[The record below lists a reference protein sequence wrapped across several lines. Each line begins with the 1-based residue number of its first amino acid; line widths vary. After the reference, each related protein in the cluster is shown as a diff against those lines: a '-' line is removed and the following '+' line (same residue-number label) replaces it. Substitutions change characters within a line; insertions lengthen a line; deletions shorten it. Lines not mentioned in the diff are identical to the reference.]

1 MRRLRI
7 QIIFGVLV
15 VLAGILLLLEATGV
29 LSVPSVLW
37 ATILVL
43 ASATFAWVYAADRAS
58 WWAAIPSAALLGAA
72 IVTLLEMD
80 PGGPGQWTEVP
91 FLAVLSLGFWAVY
104 LRDPR
109 HWWALI
115 PAGML
120 LTVSVV
126 TGVTAT
132 MSGAVTG
139 AIFLTGAAV
148 TFALVAVL
156 PGGASRRWW
165 AWIPAGVLAIGAI
178 AVLLRAAEWITLL
191 NALWPMALIVAG
203 GILIWRALERRR
215 MEDRRGPRRPA
226 ESSPEQPAD
235 RPATHEV

>member
-1 MRRLRI
+1 MRRLTI

-15 VLAGILLLLEATGV
+15 VLAGVLLLLEATRA
-29 LSVPSVLW
+29 LIVPPVLW
-37 ATILVL
+37 AVLLVL
-43 ASATFAWVYAADRAS
+43 ASATFAWVYAADRGS

-72 IVTLLEMD
+72 IVTLMETD
-80 PGGPGQWTEVP
+80 PDGLGQWTEVP

-104 LRDPR
+104 ARDPR

-126 TGVTAT
+126 TAVTAT
-132 MSGAVTG
+132 LRGAVTG

-165 AWIPAGVLAIGAI
+165 AWIPAGVLAVGAI
-178 AVLLRAAEWITLL
+178 AVLLSAAEWITLL
-191 NALWPMALIVAG
+191 NALWPTAIIVAG
-203 GILIWRALERRR
+203 GFLIWRALERRR
-215 MEDRRGPRRPA
+215 IEDRGRARRAA
-226 ESSPEQPAD
+226 ESPSEEPAD
-235 RPATHEV
+235 RSATHEV

>member
-1 MRRLRI
+1 MRRLTI
-7 QIIFGVLV
+7 QITFGVLV

-29 LSVPSVLW
+29 LIVPPVLW
-37 ATILVL
+37 AAVLLL

-72 IVTLLEMD
+72 IVTLMETD
-80 PGGPGQWTEVP
+80 PDGLGQWTEVP
-91 FLAVLSLGFWAVY
+91 FLVALSLGFWAVY

-120 LTVSVV
+120 LTISVV
-126 TGVTAT
+126 TAVTAT

-139 AIFLTGAAV
+139 AIFLAGAAV

-156 PGGASRRWW
+156 PGGVSRRWW

-178 AVLLRAAEWITLL
+178 AVLLSAAEWITLL
-191 NALWPMALIVAG
+191 NALWPTAIIVAG
-203 GILIWRALERRR
+203 GFLIWRALERRR
-215 MEDRRGPRRPA
+215 MEARGGVTKA
-226 ESSPEQPAD
+226 TESPSEESAD
-235 RPATHEV
+235 R